1 MGLIKG
7 ALSLTRYRVREEPP
21 ETLTD
26 EYVNGRLAKNAFL
39 DIEDGPE
46 EKSLGWVEFFN
57 HLGTDFNPATYRF
70 GGLLAFTLRLDTR
83 RLPPPILRRYCAIRE
98 ARYIAQIGHPPSSL
112 TRREMK
118 EAVKTELLLRIPVNT
133 ELMETAWLYEENEVW
148 LAASGEKRRELF
160 EELWGRTFGL
170 ALQME
175 ALPVTFGLE
184 NLTGRLKKALL
195 EARPEPIWLG

>member
-26 EYVNGRLAKNAFL
+26 EYVSGRLARNAFL

-46 EKSLGWVEFFN
+46 ERGLGWVEFFN
-57 HLGTDFNPATYRF
+57 HLGTDFNPAAYRF
-70 GGLLAFTLRLDTR
+70 GGVLAFTLRLDTR
-83 RLPPPILRRYCAIRE
+83 RLPPPILRRYCALRE
-98 ARYIAQIGHPPSSL
+98 ARYIAQTGRRPNSL
-112 TRREMK
+112 VRREMK
-118 EAVKTELLLRIPVNT
+118 EAVRAELLLRALVNT
-133 ELMETAWLYEENEVW
+133 ELMEVAWLHQENEVW
-148 LAASGEKRRELF
+148 LAAAGEKRRELF
-160 EELWGRTFGL
+160 EDLWGRTFGL

-184 NLTGRLKKALL
+184 NLTGRLRKALL
-195 EARPEPIWLG
+195 EVRPEPIWLG